1 MFDTIDKPMKP
12 SGSRC
17 LAEGALAVMGGRWK
31 VQILYHLLPGKRR
44 FGELRQSLLPITPR
58 MLAQQ
63 LRELER
69 DGIVDRKLY
78 PQVPPKVEYS
88 LTPMGRSLRPIIVA
102 MCRWSM
108 RRGCR

>member
-1 MFDTIDKPMKP
+1 MER

-17 LAEGALAVMGGRWK
+17 PAEAALAVIGGRWK

-44 FGELRQSLLPITPR
+44 FGELRQSLLPITPK

-69 DGIVDRKLY
+69 DGIVLRKLY

-88 LTPMGRSLRPIIVA
+88 LTPAGKTLRPIVVA
-102 MCRWSM
+102 MCQWTP
-108 RRGCR
+108 RRCR